1 MAKSGSVHTIFFI
14 LQTADEVAEPVAA
27 SPTYMVVVSAWSIC
41 TAKSSFLEVW
51 ECNMVE
57 EVSEGYIAEYSQVGF
72 YFPLGGCELYH
83 CSTLIKYS
91 FAVPPPV
98 M

>member
-1 MAKSGSVHTIFFI
+1 MSPEVVSSLKI
-14 LQTADEVAEPVAA
+14 LQFGSSVPEPAVAWPMYMTVSDTSSILVANA
-27 SPTYMVVVSAWSIC
+27 
-41 TAKSSFLEVW
+41 SFLEEW

-57 EVSEGYIAEYSQVGF
+57 EISEGYIAEDSQVGF

-83 CSTLIKYS
+83 CSTFIKYS